1 MMEKTATITPA
12 VVKDFQTADVTLISG
27 GHFIHDVY
35 TAFMAPLLPE
45 IIRTLHIS
53 LTQAG
58 ALSAAMQVPSLLN
71 PLIGYLDDRRNLRLG
86 MILAPGI
93 TATLLSSIGLAPNY
107 ASLMFLL
114 LIAGLSIAAFHATA
128 PARLGR
134 ISGKNIGRAMSFF
147 MGGGELGRSVGPLV
161 AVWAVATLSLKGM
174 IPLAV
179 AGWTASLV
187 LWLRFGRLDP
197 TQIHYQRPNGLIPNA
212 FRFFFPVTIIVL
224 LRGLI
229 ISGLGNYL
237 PTLLSTEGAN
247 LFTSGGALALYQF
260 AGTAGAVF
268 GGTLSDRF
276 GRRRVLAFSMGGAS
290 LLLLVF
296 LRSSGWFSIPILVCM
311 GLFNLTLQP
320 IMLALVQDTF
330 PEHRSTANGTYM
342 ALSFISYSVGSIV
355 VGALGDHLGLR
366 TAFGWCAF
374 LSMFAIP
381 ILLALPRSVKHQ

>member
-1 MMEKTATITPA
+1 MEKTATITPA

-229 ISGLGNYL
+229 I
-237 PTLLSTEGAN
+237 
-247 LFTSGGALALYQF
+247 
-260 AGTAGAVF
+260 
-268 GGTLSDRF
+268 
-276 GRRRVLAFSMGGAS
+276 
-290 LLLLVF
+290 
-296 LRSSGWFSIPILVCM
+296 
-311 GLFNLTLQP
+311 
-320 IMLALVQDTF
+320 
-330 PEHRSTANGTYM
+330 
-342 ALSFISYSVGSIV
+342 
-355 VGALGDHLGLR
+355 
-366 TAFGWCAF
+366 
-374 LSMFAIP
+374 
-381 ILLALPRSVKHQ
+381 